1 MLQHSGPNGGACP
14 SHGEALPQGR
24 PAPLPRKYKTSL
36 GLAQADFTSPE
47 QGQCV
52 GGGTQSPHPQG
63 IISAGDD
70 KAGLAGSRPNVGGGG
85 PQLPQE
91 DGRSPPPSEWIIFSP
106 CPSREGKGSIGAP
119 ALMKGPAG
127 CPRRCEVAPPPPRG
141 ADHNFP
147 LPQPG
152 GKGEHWGSGPHAGSM
167 VAAEVFQAESA
178 GAAQGIGLWPAQ
190 GGQTHAPHAG
200 AAGKPRLGVE
210 GPVEQARV
218 GWRAPGRV
226 HRQASLE
233 ET

>member
-91 DGRSPPPSEWIIFSP
+91 DGRSPPPSERIIFSP

-119 ALMKGPAG
+119 AHDPFFMTRPFCQCGFLTAKHVGFLALNLLLTTCLFLNG
-127 CPRRCEVAPPPPRG
+127 EFTTYRRC
-141 ADHNFP
+141 F
-147 LPQPG
+147 
-152 GKGEHWGSGPHAGSM
+152 
-167 VAAEVFQAESA
+167 
-178 GAAQGIGLWPAQ
+178 
-190 GGQTHAPHAG
+190 GQ
-200 AAGKPRLGVE
+200 RLGVLSTE
-210 GPVEQARV
+210 L
-218 GWRAPGRV
+218 
-226 HRQASLE
+226 AS
-233 ET
+233 TS